1 MISSVVD
8 TLAVCDPEP
17 VAMEGLRSL
26 MEAINGPRVVAV
38 ETNVEDA
45 VIAVRELRPSLLILD
60 KGIGVPTVTGWVRL
74 LNTAEKT
81 TAVVVWGTLMS
92 EAEAVRFLQA
102 GVAGVIRKSASLAE
116 LADCI
121 KTVTAGGSWM
131 ESQLTLD
138 SRLPQRTGR
147 ATLTPRETQVMDFVE
162 RGYKNREIGQ
172 SLGIRTGTVKIHLKH
187 IFEKTGIRGRYGLAL
202 SGLKNK
208 GLLAAAVPSA
218 AGTLHSVIL
227 MD

>member
-1 MISSVVD
+1 
-8 TLAVCDPEP
+8 
-17 VAMEGLRSL
+17 MEGLRSL
-26 MEAINGPRVVAV
+26 MESINGPRVVAV

-45 VIAVRELRPSLLILD
+45 VTAVRDLRPSLLILD
-60 KGIGVPTVTGWVRL
+60 KGIGVPTVSGWVRL
-74 LNTAEKT
+74 LNTAERA

-102 GVAGVIRKSASLAE
+102 GAAGVIRKSATLAE

-121 KTVTAGGSWM
+121 RTVTAGGSWM
-131 ESQLTLD
+131 ESQLSLD
-138 SRLPQRTGR
+138 SRLPRRTGG
-147 ATLTPRETQVMDFVE
+147 AALTPRETQVMDLVE
-162 RGYKNREIGQ
+162 RGYKNRDIGQ

-218 AGTLHSVIL
+218 AGSLHSVIL